1 MPLQNTPP
9 ARLYV
14 QAKFPTHSL
23 LLHATCYQNAPRL
36 RVLRN
41 VASLVGHAIDLLN
54 LDKFGTMRFSLERC
68 DLSIYHSRMHE
79 LLNKVILSSLQTTR
93 VKVPG
98 SSRVPLRRGD
108 PQLPSGSSRSGQP
121 ETGPRPVHHA
131 RPVWLSKPIVDDSKP
146 FCCTWLLIRIEVPR
160 TSMRLCV
167 LMSSASSITI
177 GNNTLTIRTF
187 LFSPPPY
194 QTRSVFGT
202 GCCHV
207 AGACTND

>member
-1 MPLQNTPP
+1 
-9 ARLYV
+9 
-14 QAKFPTHSL
+14 
-23 LLHATCYQNAPRL
+23 
-36 RVLRN
+36 
-41 VASLVGHAIDLLN
+41 
-54 LDKFGTMRFSLERC
+54 
-68 DLSIYHSRMHE
+68 MHE
-79 LLNKVILSSLQTTR
+79 LLNKVILSSLQTTHTHTHDTHLEFWVR
-93 VKVPG
+93 FEANERNQGKRTLREEPGKTGAPCVKVPG